1 MYCHT
6 EVRIINIIK
15 PHYRSEGRRQ
25 VSGGV
30 FGGCMALSEDN
41 RDKCHEEW
49 SYIHI
54 CRLKVCV
61 SFFFCTF
68 WISLEA
74 FQRVY
79 RQREI
84 VTYKKKE
91 PIVPLLPA
99 VLGGQKK
106 NNVPATIGGKK
117 QKSKDGNPAAYNR
130 LRQLWQNILEV
141 GFFCCCGNR
150 THSLGFL

>member
-1 MYCHT
+1 MILRYGIQFSC
-6 EVRIINIIK
+6 ICLIK

-25 VSGGV
+25 ESGGV

-41 RDKCHEEW
+41 RDKCHEGW
-49 SYIHI
+49 SYVHI

-84 VTYKKKE
+84 VTYKKKRN
-91 PIVPLLPA
+91 PLYRYCRRYLA
-99 VLGGQKK
+99 AKK
-106 NNVPATIGGKK
+106 NNGPATIGDKK
-117 QKSKDGNPAAYNR
+117 QKTKDGNPAAYNR

-141 GFFCCCGNR
+141 GFFLLLR
-150 THSLGFL
+150 